1 MDVGFGD
8 IVVIPGPEVVQ
19 YPTLL
24 DGMVCALRVRAY
36 PRASSVAE
44 KFEAIV
50 QLGQQNSRM
59 KDFHDIW
66 ALSETFSFDGSV
78 LREAIRAC
86 FARRGTDWTTLTP
99 HALTS
104 TFYSNAALTSPLA
117 RLSKFDR
124 SPYPTAGRIRARG

>member
-1 MDVGFGD
+1 MGFGD
-8 IVVIPGPEVVQ
+8 IVFPGPEDVQ

-24 DGMVCALRVRAY
+24 DGMAAPSVRAY

-59 KDFHDIW
+59 KDFHDVW

-78 LREAIRAC
+78 LREAVPGVFRPPRDGLDHTDAAC
-86 FARRGTDWTTLTP
+86 P
-99 HALTS
+99 HFDVLLERS
-104 TFYSNAALTSPLA
+104 SDSPLE

-124 SPYPTAGRIRARG
+124 SPYPAAGRIRDSG